1 METITRF
8 APIEPAPCREFEV
21 VIPIY
26 TPTPSSIPWD
36 ELVRKFQPMIDITL
50 VTLTGKVI
58 PLTISKYETVLRLKK
73 RMYTIENLMLDT
85 QRYIFQGKSLHDD
98 NTLDYYGITT
108 GSKVHLQLRLRGG
121 MYHNTSAR
129 MDWVSINHSNK
140 YQQGSHM
147 IHHMRSYGIGL
158 DVLDD
163 LQRMLDRSST
173 DDEINQ
179 LFNLIEKYY
188 VE

>member
-8 APIEPAPCREFEV
+8 EPIAHAPCKEFEV
-21 VIPIY
+21 AIPIY
-26 TPTPSSIPWD
+26 TTDLSHTQLD
-36 ELVRKFQPMIDITL
+36 ELIRRFQPMIDITL

-58 PLTISKYETVLRLKK
+58 PITISKYDTVSRLKK
-73 RMYTIENLMLDT
+73 RMYVIENLMLDT

-147 IHHMRSYGIGL
+147 IHHMKSHGVGL

-163 LQRMLDRSST
+163 LQRMLDRCST
-173 DDEINQ
+173 DDDINR